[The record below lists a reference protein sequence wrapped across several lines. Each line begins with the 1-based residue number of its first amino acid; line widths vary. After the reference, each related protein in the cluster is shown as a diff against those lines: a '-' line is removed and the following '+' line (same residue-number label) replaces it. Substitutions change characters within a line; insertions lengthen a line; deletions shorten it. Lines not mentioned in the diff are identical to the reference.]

1 MAGSGNSLLDYIRN
15 GINNS
20 IAQSPLNPLKP
31 ATDALT
37 QANGPQQ
44 ALAQANM
51 KMSAGEQLAKLQKDG
66 PPPGSH
72 WSDWNDKMVALK
84 KQMAAGK

>member
-31 ATDALT
+31 ATDAL
-37 QANGPQQ
+37 
-44 ALAQANM
+44 AQANQQM
-51 KMSAGEQLAKLQKDG
+51 DAAAQLAKLQKDG
-66 PPPGSH
+66 PPDSLHYGR
-72 WSDWNDKMVALK
+72 WQEKMDALK
-84 KQMAAGK
+84 AQMAAKQK